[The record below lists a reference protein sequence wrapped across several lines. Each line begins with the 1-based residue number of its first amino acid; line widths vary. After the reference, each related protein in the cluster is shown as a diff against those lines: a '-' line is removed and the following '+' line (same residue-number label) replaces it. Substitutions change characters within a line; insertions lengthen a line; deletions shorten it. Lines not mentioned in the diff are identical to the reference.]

1 MQRADGSWGYFDQGT
16 AEETAYVLLTL
27 LGFHQRFNT
36 VDIDVLKRGAG
47 YLWHAY
53 ESNGR
58 YPDLW
63 IAKSL
68 FAPEGVVESAIL
80 AAMYLYKETFGFA
93 PG

>member
-27 LGFHQRFNT
+27 LSFYQRFGT
-36 VDIDVLKRGAG
+36 VDIDVLKRGAT
-47 YLWHAY
+47 YLRHAF
-53 ESNGR
+53 ESNR
-58 YPDLW
+58 TYPDLW

-80 AAMYLYKETFGFA
+80 AAIYLYQMTFDHS